1 MYNEKVIMSEEKK
14 VFLISMDLLNP
25 KTLLLKVF
33 LNISL
38 FFLNCGLALLFRMHF
53 LKMKTLLLSVFN
65 PDWWYLLIA
74 TKTKGSVRS
83 SRADILLHR

>member
-1 MYNEKVIMSEEKK
+1 MSKEKK

-38 FFLNCGLALLFRMHF
+38 YFLKCGLVLLFKMHF
-53 LKMKTLLLSVFN
+53 LK
-65 PDWWYLLIA
+65 
-74 TKTKGSVRS
+74 
-83 SRADILLHR
+83 